1 MPYREYQGVKAMVS
15 AIDIGTF
22 IVSTPGVCG
31 GRPRIA
37 DTRITVRN
45 IVTWKMIGW
54 TPEKIVSEYEHL
66 SLAQVHAAL
75 AYYYANREELDA
87 AFDAEKVEEERIE
100 QAHLARQS
108 ELK

>member
-1 MPYREYQGVKAMVS
+1 MVS

-45 IVTWKMIGW
+45 IVTWTKMGW

-87 AFDAEKVEEERIE
+87 AFDAEKVEEEHIE
-100 QAHLARQS
+100 RFF
-108 ELK
+108 

>member
-1 MPYREYQGVKAMVS
+1 MAT

-22 IVSTPGVCG
+22 IVQTPGTCG

-37 DTRITVRN
+37 GTRITVRN
-45 IVTWKMIGW
+45 VVTWIEMDW

-75 AYYYANREELDA
+75 AYYYANQEELDA
-87 AFDAEKVEEERIE
+87 AFAAERADEDRLE
-100 QAHLARQS
+100 QEYLARRAAS
-108 ELK
+108 K